1 MGISNVGDSDGPDNG
16 AGLGTSGQTNPNL
29 GGPLYPYAN
38 QWWEFDRESN
48 RNAGLSF
55 SHDFGRVRADL
66 SYDYTGSSGHF
77 GYTYAPVGGLAFPD
91 PAAVAAAGAG
101 FPDNKSRTQTLTMGP
116 NFRLNPNAGVRVYG
130 T

>member
-48 RNAGLSF
+48 RNAGLRL

-66 SYDYTGSSGHF
+66 RSDYPGSFGHV
-77 GYTYAPVGGLAFPD
+77 GYTSEPELGSAWC
-91 PAAVAAAGAG
+91 
-101 FPDNKSRTQTLTMGP
+101 RE
-116 NFRLNPNAGVRVYG
+116 RVCQYV
-130 T
+130 

>member
-1 MGISNVGDSDGPDNG
+1 MNAYLGAETSRMGISNVGDSDGPDNG

-55 SHDFGRVRADL
+55 RHDFGRVRADL
-66 SYDYTGSSGHF
+66 SYDYTGRSEERR
-77 GYTYAPVGGLAFPD
+77 VG
-91 PAAVAAAGAG
+91 
-101 FPDNKSRTQTLTMGP
+101 K
-116 NFRLNPNAGVRVYG
+116 AGVSTCRSRWSRYP
-130 T
+130 